1 MKNLLTA
8 TALSLGALL
17 ASQASF
23 ADESP
28 AFIAHVQAHQQA
40 HKAQRADRQAQ
51 ADSAHKADQQG

>member
-17 ASQASF
+17 ANQASF
-23 ADESP
+23 AEESP
-28 AFIAHVQAHQQA
+28 AFIAHVQAHQKA
-40 HKAQRADRQAQ
+40 HKAQRAEHQVQ